1 MDTIIDSIGLVSSIL
16 IAVMFVP
23 QVVHVY
29 RTKDTDA
36 INYTFLGLNVLA
48 SSLGLV
54 YSIYFNV
61 VPMIV
66 ANTSA
71 GLFSV
76 SLVSMKHIKGVK
88 GKTHNIDRVGGGGAT
103 HALMV

>member
-1 MDTIIDSIGLVSSIL
+1 MESVIDGIGLASSIL

-29 RTKDTDA
+29 RTKDTHA
-36 INYTFLGLNVLA
+36 INYTFLNLNMLA

-54 YSIYFNV
+54 YSVYFNV

-76 SLVSMKHIKGVK
+76 SLTCMKFINGSKEELAINV
-88 GKTHNIDRVGGGGAT
+88 ISEAPIV
-103 HALMV
+103 

>member
-1 MDTIIDSIGLVSSIL
+1 MERVINSIGLTSSIL

-23 QVVHVY
+23 QVIHVY
-29 RTKDTDA
+29 KTKDTAA
-36 INYTFLGLNVLA
+36 INYTFLGLNMVA

-54 YSIYFNV
+54 YSIYFNI

-66 ANTSA
+66 ENMSA

-76 SLVSMKHIKGVK
+76 TLMGMKFI
-88 GKTHNIDRVGGGGAT
+88 NDRSKSVDESS
-103 HALMV
+103 V

>member
-1 MDTIIDSIGLVSSIL
+1 MERVINSIGLTSSIL

-23 QVVHVY
+23 QVIHVY
-29 RTKDTDA
+29 KTKDTAA
-36 INYTFLGLNVLA
+36 INYTFLGLNMVA

-54 YSIYFNV
+54 YSIYFNI

-66 ANTSA
+66 ANMSA

-76 SLVSMKHIKGVK
+76 TLMGMKFI
-88 GKTHNIDRVGGGGAT
+88 NDRSKSVDEYT
-103 HALMV
+103 V

>member
-1 MDTIIDSIGLVSSIL
+1 MEGIIDGIGLTSSVL
-16 IAVMFVP
+16 ISIMFVP

-29 RTKDTDA
+29 RTKDTAA

-71 GLFSV
+71 GLFSL
-76 SLVSMKHIKGVK
+76 SLASMKLINDRS
-88 GKTHNIDRVGGGGAT
+88 KTVEESP
-103 HALMV
+103 V

>member
-1 MDTIIDSIGLVSSIL
+1 MESVIDAIGLTSSIL

-23 QVVHVY
+23 QIVHVY
-29 RTKDTDA
+29 RTKDTAA

-61 VPMIV
+61 IPMIV

-76 SLVSMKHIKGVK
+76 SLVSMKLINGVK
-88 GKTHNIDRVGGGGAT
+88 GKTHNIDIVGGDGAT
-103 HALMV
+103 PALMV

>member
-1 MDTIIDSIGLVSSIL
+1 MERVVNGIGLTSSIL
-16 IAVMFVP
+16 ISIMFVP

-29 RTKDTDA
+29 RTKDTAA
-36 INYTFLGLNVLA
+36 INYTFLGLNMLA

-76 SLVSMKHIKGVK
+76 SLASMKLI
-88 GKTHNIDRVGGGGAT
+88 NDRSKLVEDCS
-103 HALMV
+103 V

>member
-1 MDTIIDSIGLVSSIL
+1 MERVINSIGLTSSIL

-23 QVVHVY
+23 QVIHVY
-29 RTKDTDA
+29 KTKDTAA
-36 INYTFLGLNVLA
+36 INYTFLGLNMVA

-54 YSIYFNV
+54 YSSYFDV

-71 GLFSV
+71 GLFSI
-76 SLVSMKHIKGVK
+76 SLACMKLV
-88 GKTHNIDRVGGGGAT
+88 NDRSKSVDESP
-103 HALMV
+103 V

>member
-1 MDTIIDSIGLVSSIL
+1 MESIIDGVGLTSSIL

-29 RTKDTDA
+29 KTKDTNA
-36 INYTFLGLNVLA
+36 INYAFLNLNLLA

-54 YSIYFNV
+54 YSIYFNI

-66 ANTSA
+66 ANMSA
-71 GLFSV
+71 GLFSITLMCMK
-76 SLVSMKHIKGVK
+76 LV
-88 GKTHNIDRVGGGGAT
+88 NDRSTSVDESP
-103 HALMV
+103 V

>member
-1 MDTIIDSIGLVSSIL
+1 MDSIIDGVGLTSSIL

-29 RTKDTDA
+29 KTKDTNA
-36 INYTFLGLNVLA
+36 INYAFLNLNLLA

-54 YSIYFNV
+54 YSIYFNI

-66 ANTSA
+66 ANMSA

-76 SLVSMKHIKGVK
+76 TLMGMKFI
-88 GKTHNIDRVGGGGAT
+88 NDRSKSVDESP
-103 HALMV
+103 V

>member
-1 MDTIIDSIGLVSSIL
+1 MERVINSIGLTSSIL

-23 QVVHVY
+23 QVIHVY
-29 RTKDTDA
+29 KTKDTAA
-36 INYTFLGLNVLA
+36 INYTFLGLNMVA

-54 YSIYFNV
+54 YSIYFDV

-71 GLFSV
+71 GLFSI
-76 SLVSMKHIKGVK
+76 SLACMKLV
-88 GKTHNIDRVGGGGAT
+88 NDRSKSVDESP
-103 HALMV
+103 V

>member
-1 MDTIIDSIGLVSSIL
+1 MDDIINPIGLVSSIL
-16 IAVMFVP
+16 ITIMFVP

-29 RTKDTDA
+29 KTKDTHA
-36 INYTFLGLNVLA
+36 INYTFLFINLLA
-48 SSLGLV
+48 SVMGLV
-54 YSIYFNV
+54 YSIYFYV

-76 SLVSMKHIKGVK
+76 SLVSMKYVNEVK
-88 GKTHNIDRVGGGGAT
+88 EEKRNIDREAP
-103 HALMV
+103 ALIV

>member
-1 MDTIIDSIGLVSSIL
+1 MESVIDGIGLTSSVL
-16 IAVMFVP
+16 ISIMFVP

-29 RTKDTDA
+29 RTKDTAA
-36 INYTFLGLNVLA
+36 INYTFLGLNMLA

-54 YSIYFNV
+54 YSIYFDV

-76 SLVSMKHIKGVK
+76 SLASMKLI
-88 GKTHNIDRVGGGGAT
+88 NDRSKYTEDCPV
-103 HALMV
+103 

>member
-1 MDTIIDSIGLVSSIL
+1 MDEIVEYIGLVSSIL
-16 IAVMFVP
+16 ITIMFVP

-29 RTKDTDA
+29 KTKDTHA
-36 INYTFLGLNVLA
+36 INYAFLFINLVASMLGLM
-48 SSLGLV
+48 
-54 YSIYFNV
+54 YSIYFTV

-76 SLVSMKHIKGVK
+76 SLISMKYLNNNPPIIV
-88 GKTHNIDRVGGGGAT
+88 NEPDRC
-103 HALMV
+103 

>member
-1 MDTIIDSIGLVSSIL
+1 MEGVIDGIGLTSSVL
-16 IAVMFVP
+16 ISIMFVP

-29 RTKDTDA
+29 RTKDTAA
-36 INYTFLGLNVLA
+36 INYTFLGLNMLA

-54 YSIYFNV
+54 YSIYFDV

-76 SLVSMKHIKGVK
+76 SLASMKLI
-88 GKTHNIDRVGGGGAT
+88 NDRSKYTEDCTV
-103 HALMV
+103 

>member
-1 MDTIIDSIGLVSSIL
+1 MERVINSIGLTSSIL

-23 QVVHVY
+23 QVIHVY
-29 RTKDTDA
+29 KTKDTAA
-36 INYTFLGLNVLA
+36 INYTFLGLNMVA

-54 YSIYFNV
+54 YSVYFDV

-76 SLVSMKHIKGVK
+76 TLMGMKFI
-88 GKTHNIDRVGGGGAT
+88 NDRSKSVDESP
-103 HALMV
+103 V

>member
-1 MDTIIDSIGLVSSIL
+1 MERVINSIGLTSSIL

-29 RTKDTDA
+29 KTKDTAA
-36 INYTFLGLNVLA
+36 INYTFLGLNMVA

-54 YSIYFNV
+54 YSIYFDV

-71 GLFSV
+71 GLFSI
-76 SLVSMKHIKGVK
+76 SLTCMKLV
-88 GKTHNIDRVGGGGAT
+88 NDRSKSVDESP
-103 HALMV
+103 V

>member
-1 MDTIIDSIGLVSSIL
+1 MESIIDGVGLTSSIL

-29 RTKDTDA
+29 KTKDTNA
-36 INYTFLGLNVLA
+36 INYAFLNLNLLA

-54 YSIYFNV
+54 YSIYFNI

-66 ANTSA
+66 ANMSA
-71 GLFSV
+71 GLFSIT
-76 SLVSMKHIKGVK
+76 LMCMKLI
-88 GKTHNIDRVGGGGAT
+88 NDRSKSVDESP
-103 HALMV
+103 V

>member
-1 MDTIIDSIGLVSSIL
+1 MESVINGVGLTSSIL
-16 IAVMFVP
+16 ISVMFVP
-23 QVVHVY
+23 QIVHVY
-29 RTKDTDA
+29 RTKDTRA
-36 INYTFLGLNVLA
+36 INYTFLWLNMLA

-76 SLVSMKHIKGVK
+76 SLTCMKFRSDSVE
-88 GKTHNIDRVGGGGAT
+88 DCPV
-103 HALMV
+103 

>member
-1 MDTIIDSIGLVSSIL
+1 MERVINSIGLTSSIL

-23 QVVHVY
+23 QVIHVY
-29 RTKDTDA
+29 KTKDTAA
-36 INYTFLGLNVLA
+36 INYTFLGLNMVA

-54 YSIYFNV
+54 YSIYFDV

-71 GLFSV
+71 GLFSI
-76 SLVSMKHIKGVK
+76 SLTCMKLVNDRSNSMDGCPV
-88 GKTHNIDRVGGGGAT
+88 
-103 HALMV
+103 

>member
-1 MDTIIDSIGLVSSIL
+1 MEAIINGIGLISSIL
-16 IAVMFVP
+16 IAIMFVP

-29 RTKDTDA
+29 KTKDTAA
-36 INYTFLGLNVLA
+36 INYTFLGLNMAA

-54 YSIYFNV
+54 YSIYFDV

-71 GLFSV
+71 GLFSI
-76 SLVSMKHIKGVK
+76 SLTCMKLV
-88 GKTHNIDRVGGGGAT
+88 NDRSKSVDESP
-103 HALMV
+103 V

>member
-1 MDTIIDSIGLVSSIL
+1 MERVINSIGLTSSIL

-29 RTKDTDA
+29 KTKDTAA
-36 INYTFLGLNVLA
+36 INYTFLGLNMVA

-54 YSIYFNV
+54 YSVYFDV

-76 SLVSMKHIKGVK
+76 TLMGMKFI
-88 GKTHNIDRVGGGGAT
+88 NDRSKSVDESP
-103 HALMV
+103 V

>member
-1 MDTIIDSIGLVSSIL
+1 MDDIINPIGLVSSIL
-16 IAVMFVP
+16 ITIMFVP

-29 RTKDTDA
+29 KTKDTHA
-36 INYTFLGLNVLA
+36 INYTFLFINLLA
-48 SSLGLV
+48 SVMGLI
-54 YSIYFNV
+54 YSIYFSV

-76 SLVSMKHIKGVK
+76 SLLSMKYVNELKEEK
-88 GKTHNIDRVGGGGAT
+88 RNIDREAT
-103 HALMV
+103 ALIV

>member
-1 MDTIIDSIGLVSSIL
+1 
-16 IAVMFVP
+16 
-23 QVVHVY
+23 VY
-29 RTKDTDA
+29 RTKDTAA
-36 INYTFLGLNVLA
+36 INYTFLGLNMLA

-76 SLVSMKHIKGVK
+76 SLASMKLI
-88 GKTHNIDRVGGGGAT
+88 NDRSKLVEDFS
-103 HALMV
+103 V

>member
-1 MDTIIDSIGLVSSIL
+1 MDNTIDAIGLVSSIL

-23 QVVHVY
+23 QVVHVH
-29 RTKDTDA
+29 RTKDTRA
-36 INYTFLGLNVLA
+36 INYSFLFLNMLA
-48 SSLGLV
+48 SSMGLI
-54 YSIYFNV
+54 YSIHFRV

-76 SLVSMKHIKGVK
+76 SLAGMKYVNEVKEKIPDIDIDIVSD
-88 GKTHNIDRVGGGGAT
+88 TP
-103 HALMV
+103 ALMV